1 MMTNKETK
9 FIFSLAEK
17 EFLLSLLAYTHERIE
32 QKQELN
38 SEVIFFDIESR
49 QDYLDLILNISKK
62 VMLMHININ
71 DLDREQIKQ
80 FFMSELTKED
90 IRKILKGR

>member
-1 MMTNKETK
+1 MTSKETK

-17 EFLLSLLAYTHERIE
+17 EFLLSSLAYMYERIE

-49 QDYLDLILNISKK
+49 QDYLNLILNITKK
-62 VMLMHININ
+62 VMLMHVNIN
-71 DLDREQIKQ
+71 DLDKEQVQK

>member
-1 MMTNKETK
+1 MTSKETK

-38 SEVIFFDIESR
+38 AEVIFFDIESR
-49 QDYLDLILNISKK
+49 KYYLDLILNISKK

-71 DLDREQIKQ
+71 DLDREQVQKY
-80 FFMSELTKED
+80 FMSELTKDD